1 MILQE
6 LESKDYPTY
15 YILSRLRLR
24 RFSYGYLSEM
34 NFSQDVWRKFMLE
47 CKWIYSQ
54 MNKNLRLIFEPVFL
68 YFEIKNIILFLRDKA
83 ISEKPSE
90 ILHLSL
96 LPEDFKKVLITSTDI
111 TESIKD
117 IERLFSYLSESF
129 YCLSMSFKEKGLMG
143 IENEI
148 MKLFLESTAQKYV
161 HPIIRVFIRSLI
173 DSKNILILHKYMR
186 WQLRGEPGFVKGGN
200 IDIQELKRIFKKG
213 DNDKIAAIL
222 YRFTG
227 LKIHKENLEQSLI
240 EGIRNVIIRHIED
253 PLSIANILNYIWG
266 CFIQAINLGISLRI
280 EEQGLDI

>member
-1 MILQE
+1 
-6 LESKDYPTY
+6 
-15 YILSRLRLR
+15 
-24 RFSYGYLSEM
+24 
-34 NFSQDVWRKFMLE
+34 
-47 CKWIYSQ
+47 